1 MPSRERSGEEVSQ
14 PIEHS
19 PGPWEKG
26 WGMGRAAIF
35 DKNGDVI
42 ARFGAGD
49 GPLDVDMSLIVVAPT
64 MYRII
69 RQICNEDWQCREQG
83 LRSAQFLLQEL
94 EGRLDAEA

>member
-1 MPSRERSGEEVSQ
+1 MTLK
-14 PIEHS
+14 HS
-19 PGPWEKG
+19 PGPWQNG

-49 GPLDVDMSLIVVAPT
+49 GPLDVDMSLMLAAPT
-64 MYRII
+64 MHQII
-69 RQICNEDWQCREQG
+69 RQICSTDWEEREQG

-94 EGRLDAEA
+94 EGGQ

>member
-1 MPSRERSGEEVSQ
+1 MSG

-19 PGPWEKG
+19 PGPWHKDLVTG
-26 WGMGRAAIF
+26 TAVIY
-35 DKNGDVI
+35 DNNGEDV
-42 ARFGAGD
+42 AKFSAG
-49 GPLDVDMSLIVVAPT
+49 GQPLNVDMSLMLAAPT

-94 EGRLDAEA
+94 EGRSDGEA